1 MFKSDS
7 ESTLTWL
14 SIAQSTLRP
23 LKRWRCRSDRKK
35 LTRKLKSKDLDAIA
49 CVMTADRPSL
59 HRETVRRKVNALFEA
74 GLVAE

>member
-7 ESTLTWL
+7 GSTLTRL
-14 SIAQSTLRP
+14 SIAQATLRP
-23 LKRWRCRSDRKK
+23 LKRWRCCSDRKR
-35 LTRKLKSKDLDAIA
+35 LTRKLKSKDLGAIA

-59 HRETVRRKVNALFEA
+59 HRETVRRIVNALFEA